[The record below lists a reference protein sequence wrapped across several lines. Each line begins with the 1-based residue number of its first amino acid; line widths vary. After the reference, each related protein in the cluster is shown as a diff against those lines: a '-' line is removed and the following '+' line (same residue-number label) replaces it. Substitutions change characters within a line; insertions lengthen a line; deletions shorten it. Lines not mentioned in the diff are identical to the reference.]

1 MDFTRL
7 AISPARAGGW
17 ARLVPGALTAALAAA
32 IAQEGGN
39 LVHAPAPLTAVLLGL
54 ALTGVRPGLAQAL
67 APGLN
72 VAAKPGLK
80 VAVALMGAQIAWGEL
95 MALGLPSLI
104 AGATIVFGGIVAGG
118 AIGLALGLPLAEA
131 MVAACAVSI
140 CGASAALAVSQVAP
154 PGPDLAR
161 KTALVVVGVNLLST
175 AAMLGYPLLTA
186 ALGFGPRQAGLF
198 FGLSIHDLAQVTGAG
213 AAVSP
218 AATHAATLA
227 KLGRILWLGPVV
239 MLAGA
244 YLARRD
250 AIGETKASIAPPAFV
265 WGFAA
270 LALARGLGLLAPGVI
285 ALFTQA
291 STSLLLAAVF
301 AMSAG
306 LAPGAILKAPARL
319 VAALGL
325 TTVVVAGFAMA
336 AVTALPS

>member
-1 MDFTRL
+1 MAFAGL
-7 AISPARAGGW
+7 GISPARAGEW
-17 ARLVPGALTAALAAA
+17 ARLAPGALAAVLAAA

-54 ALTGVRPGLAQAL
+54 ALTGLAPGLAQAL

-72 VAAKPGLK
+72 LAAKPGLRLG
-80 VAVALMGAQIAWGEL
+80 VALMGAQIAWGEL
-95 MALGLPSLI
+95 LALGLPSLI
-104 AGATIVFGGIVAGG
+104 AGAAIVFGGICAGG
-118 AIGLALGLPLAEA
+118 TIGLALGLPLAEA
-131 MVAACAVSI
+131 IVAACAVSI

-154 PGPDLAR
+154 PAPDLAR

-175 AAMLGYPLLTA
+175 AAMLGYPLLTT
-186 ALGFGPRQAGLF
+186 ALGLGPRQAGLF
-198 FGLSIHDLAQVTGAG
+198 FGLSIHDFAQVTGAG

-244 YLARRD
+244 GLARR
-250 AIGETKASIAPPAFV
+250 GPVSETKGSIAPPAFV

-270 LALARGLGLLAPGVI
+270 LALARGLGLLSPGAI
-285 ALFTQA
+285 WLFTQA
-291 STSLLLAAVF
+291 SKYLLLAAVF

-306 LAPGAILKAPARL
+306 LAPGAILRAPARL
-319 VAALGL
+319 MAALGL

-336 AVTALPS
+336 AVYALPG